1 MIHMLMNNSHTFR
14 SFLAASM
21 MAAAVSVSPAL
32 AQEDIGTMVNNGLNA
47 MNAEKWE
54 EALKIHTDIVAQHG
68 KNNPL
73 QIFGPQFGNIY
84 YRKGMC
90 ELRLKK
96 FDEALKSFEIVAKNF
111 PNNAKPGGGN
121 QFEKMAI
128 LRIAEAQMG
137 LEQWQEAIANF
148 DKFLKERDKT
158 KDKYNEGIFHLSL
171 AICYYK
177 LEDLIKGN
185 ENLETAIRNKEKFKT
200 SSTGIIAAFQA
211 MVEAAIAKKNEA
223 AIIDFIAKNRADLMV
238 RPFLMQ
244 DFTRVF
250 MRLAAQA
257 IGAEMYRAAMA
268 LYHFVPGTDITIEDL
283 RIRLNAMG
291 NLRGLRDGQNTLIRE
306 KLEADLKRVEESRRG
321 KRAPEMVKLGAM
333 AFIHEKHG
341 NVRGAFAAYQQL
353 EYYYP
358 ASEKREDNLFNL
370 VRTSALISRGAITQ
384 KYGELFLKNF
394 PNSKYAPDVKKMM
407 LSSLFY
413 DGEYELCIEVAEPM
427 LPNLTPDTVEH
438 DTCLHVLGGSYFYTG
453 QYDKAQPLLD
463 QHVEKYPKSA
473 FDVSALYFQ
482 ASNTSRLQFWAK
494 AGTLLDAFLAKY
506 PNPGENIFFPFALY
520 DRANCHFA
528 EEKYEEALVNL
539 NRIISEFPESDVI
552 DQTWNLRGNVEQST
566 GEREEAEKSYLK
578 ALEIAERRQNFFIA
592 AESLYSL
599 VALLGD
605 KSKGEERLKDAVP
618 YADRYW
624 KDYSNG
630 SPYNAKVA
638 VAQVAALVAVNRDEE
653 ALERLQKVIIEL
665 ARNPE
670 ARGLE
675 ELINSYTE
683 AYLVKHSPEELKE
696 HYYNFPEIR
705 AADRAARALLRV
717 AVIGVFE
724 GVAKKT
730 DDNDRKRSAEA
741 MITVLFR
748 ELKSDFELKD
758 LTNYILVRVGDFLR
772 TSTSTPREA
781 LPYYD
786 EVLGRQDQSY
796 RFNALLGRADVY
808 GLSTNPA
815 DIEKAI
821 EDFNRIFADSQEKA
835 QREFSLFRMV
845 ELHMAKRDFAKA
857 ADLARI
863 YLDREKNGFAKF
875 SPKVGLMLAQSF
887 DERNMVEDAIAM
899 YVKIWSVHMGNI
911 TVSAPAI
918 TRWMELLWSRNK
930 PGDGVSNPA
939 DRQAAY
945 EKGAGFIE
953 LTSRFK
959 EKLTPEELELW
970 KGVEKL
976 VLTYESSA
984 GIKTMEQIRK
994 EKEKGGR

>member
-1 MIHMLMNNSHTFR
+1 MIHTLMNDNHTLR
-14 SFLAASM
+14 SIIAASM
-21 MAAAVSVSPAL
+21 MMATVSITPAL
-32 AQEDIGTMVNNGLNA
+32 AQEDIGVMVNNGLNA
-47 MNAEKWE
+47 MRAEKWP
-54 EALKIHTDIVAQHG
+54 EALKIHTDIVEQYG

-96 FDEALKSFEIVAKNF
+96 FDEALKTFEIVAKNF
-111 PNNAKPGGGN
+111 PNKAKAGGGN

-128 LRIAEAQMG
+128 LRIAESQMG
-137 LEQWQEAIANF
+137 LEQWKEAIANF
-148 DKFLKERDKT
+148 DKFLAERDKT
-158 KDKYNEGIFHLSL
+158 TDEYNEGIFHLSL
-171 AICYYK
+171 AICHYK

-185 ENLETAIRNKEKFKT
+185 EHLEIAIRNKEKFKT
-200 SSTGIIAAFQA
+200 SSTGIIAAFQS

-223 AIIDFIAKNRADLMV
+223 AIIDFIAKNRADLTV
-238 RPFLMQ
+238 RPYLMQ

-250 MRLAAQA
+250 MRLSAQA

-268 LYHFVPGTDITIEDL
+268 LYHFVPGTDLAVEDL
-283 RIRLNAMG
+283 RAKLSSMG
-291 NLRGLRDGQNTLIRE
+291 NVRGLKDGQITLIKE
-306 KLEADLKRVEESRRG
+306 KVEADLKRMEESRRG
-321 KRAPEMVKLGAM
+321 KRTSEMVKLGAM

-370 VRTSALISRGAITQ
+370 VRTSALISPGATTQ
-384 KYGELFLKNF
+384 KYGELFLKTF
-394 PNSKYAPDVKKMM
+394 PSSKYAPQVKKMM

-463 QHVEKYPKSA
+463 QHVEKYPESA
-473 FDVSALYFQ
+473 FDVSAMYFQ
-482 ASNTSRLQFWAK
+482 ASNTSRLQFWSK
-494 AGTLLDAFLAKY
+494 AGTLLDAFLAKH
-506 PNPGENIFFPFALY
+506 PDPAKNIFFPFALY

-528 EEKYEEALVNL
+528 EEKYDEALVHL
-539 NRIISEFPESDVI
+539 NRVINEFPDSDVI

-566 GEREEAEKSYLK
+566 DKREEAEKSYLK
-578 ALEIAERRQNFFIA
+578 ALEIAERRQNYFIA
-592 AESLYSL
+592 SESLFSL
-599 VALLGD
+599 VALLGE
-605 KSKGEERLKDAVP
+605 KTKNSERLKDAVP

-624 KDYSNG
+624 KEFSNG
-630 SPYNAKVA
+630 SPYNSKVA
-638 VAQVAALVAVNRDEE
+638 VAQVAPLVEVGRDEE

-675 ELINSYTE
+675 ELINSYSE
-683 AYLVKHSPEELKE
+683 AYLLKHSPEELKE

-705 AADRAARALLRV
+705 ASDRAARALLRV

-730 DDNDRKRSAEA
+730 DDESRKRSAEA

-748 ELKSDFELKD
+748 ELKADFEVKD
-758 LTNYILVRVGDFLR
+758 LTNFILVRVGDFLR
-772 TSTSTPREA
+772 TQTSTPREA

-786 EVLGRQDQSY
+786 EVLGRQDQSF

-808 GLSTNPA
+808 GLSTNAA
-815 DIEKAI
+815 DIDKAI
-821 EDFNRIFADSQEKA
+821 EDFTRIYADTQEKA
-835 QREFSLFRMV
+835 QREFSLYRIV
-845 ELHMAKRDFAKA
+845 ELYMAKRDFGKA
-857 ADLARI
+857 ADQARI
-863 YLDREKNGFAKF
+863 YLDRDKNGFAKF

-887 DERNMVEDAIAM
+887 DERNMTEDAIAM
-899 YVKIWSVHMGNI
+899 YVKIWSVHMGNVA
-911 TVSAPAI
+911 VSAPAI

-930 PGDGVSNPA
+930 PGDGAAEPA

-945 EKGAGFIE
+945 EKGAGYIE

-959 EKLTPEELELW
+959 DKLTAEEIELW

-984 GIKTMEQIRK
+984 GIKTMEQIKK
-994 EKEKGGR
+994 EKEKGER